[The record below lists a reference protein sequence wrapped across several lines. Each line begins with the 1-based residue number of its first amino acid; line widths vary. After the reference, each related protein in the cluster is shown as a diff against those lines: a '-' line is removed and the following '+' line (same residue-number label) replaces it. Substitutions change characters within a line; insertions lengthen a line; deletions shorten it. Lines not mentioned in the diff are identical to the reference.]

1 MAFLKYRGNTT
12 TPNKPVA
19 TIAADAPLTNSDI
32 DGNFASLNHY
42 KLENNG
48 YTSGDIVYAGLDGVL
63 TNLAKSTD
71 GKYLT
76 LASGVPAWAD
86 AIATELLT
94 PRDIAITGDLAYTVS
109 FDGSQNVTAIGTLAT
124 VNTNVGQFGSATAIP
139 VVTVNAKGLV
149 TAVTTAN
156 VSSTLPITGDT
167 GTDSVSLLTDTLNFA
182 GGTGLT
188 SIVTNNTVTFD
199 IDSTVATLTGTQT
212 LTNKTLSGSDNTFSN
227 IPNSALSNSGV
238 TADTYNNVAVNS
250 KGIVTSGSNVA
261 YLTVESDTLD
271 SVTARGASTDS
282 AISITN
288 LIDSTSITTGALV
301 VDGGV
306 GIGKK
311 LTVGGNAAFEGAV
324 QIDGNLVVSG
334 TTTTID
340 ATNLAVA
347 DNMIYLNDGS
357 TVTNP
362 DLGFAG
368 NYNDGTYAH
377 TGLFRD
383 ASDGTWKFYEG
394 YTLEPDASVYIDTAH
409 PSFQLADLQVNKL
422 TASLVEAVEV
432 IATQDLNANIVYI
445 TTNNYEAFHQGNTK
459 TIGGQSL
466 FGTGNIDAGA
476 NLTDDTSTDASYYL
490 GMSTGVSGS
499 WTSAYVS
506 STKLYFNPSTGQ
518 LNASNFNSLS
528 DKNLKTNIL
537 NIDNAPLIIDMLQ
550 GVSYDWLDGSGSGYG
565 FIAQDIEKV
574 LAHSVSTNEHGIKT
588 VNYSSVIPFLVE
600 AVKLL
605 QKKVQELESK

>member
-156 VSSTLPITGDT
+156 VSSELPISGDT
-167 GTDSVSLLTDTLNFA
+167 GTDNVSLLTDTLNFA